1 MLHLSIPSQ
10 GAARLVGMMV
20 LELDCGPCLV
30 VVAVFVGGGGAV
42 GTVVGLLRR
51 IAFVGYIVVGVAVV
65 RRYGAGA
72 VVVWV
77 ADTIV
82 VWVVPVWVVPG
93 EVVVAVAAVVGTVV
107 YSVVEFVA
115 VAAIVAVAVAVA
127 VAAALGV
134 LGVVE
139 FEALG
144 DEFAALVVV
153 SAVVVPPKT
162 FVAVAVQRFGAH

>member
-1 MLHLSIPSQ
+1 M
-10 GAARLVGMMV
+10 A
-20 LELDCGPCLV
+20 
-30 VVAVFVGGGGAV
+30 VAVFVGGGGVV

-65 RRYGAGA
+65 RRCVAAA
-72 VVVWV
+72 V
-77 ADTIV
+77 V

-107 YSVVEFVA
+107 YSVVVFVA

-134 LGVVE
+134 LVVVV
-139 FEALG
+139 FEALS
-144 DEFAALVVV
+144 DEFAALGVV

-162 FVAVAVQRFGAH
+162 FVALGPFSGAPPDGGRQETTSFLSTLL